1 MSPNDSQNLET
12 ERKTDRKI
20 QQVLDSW
27 QPRLVKFLEQPST
40 NVKPFLLPKGK
51 PHAAFVESL
60 ELPLNATIPDLFL
73 HGQGCEGFVFAKEFD
88 RVVDEL
94 VKTT

>member
-1 MSPNDSQNLET
+1 MLERST
-12 ERKTDRKI
+12 
-20 QQVLDSW
+20 
-27 QPRLVKFLEQPST
+27 T
-40 NVKPFLLPKGK
+40 NVDPFLLPKDS

-60 ELPLNATIPDLFL
+60 ELFENAGKPDLFL
-73 HGQGCEGFVFAKEFD
+73 HGQGCESFAFAEEFD